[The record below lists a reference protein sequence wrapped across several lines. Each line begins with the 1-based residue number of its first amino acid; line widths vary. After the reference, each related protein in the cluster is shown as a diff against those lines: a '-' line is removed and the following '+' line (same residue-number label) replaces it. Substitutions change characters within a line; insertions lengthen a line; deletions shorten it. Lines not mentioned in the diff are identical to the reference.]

1 MLRAVLA
8 VALASLATG
17 CPLLDVEAE
26 FEDLLVTYSALEVE
40 AVPAGEAQHI
50 ERSFAVDDLMGFEK
64 IAQAVDRGSV
74 ELVSADL
81 RPASGIPLDFVQRAT
96 ITVKS
101 GDPDAGLPPLTY
113 ACDGDCTVDSGVL
126 AVQSLTTQNVLAY
139 LQTGSLLVELTID
152 GDLPTVA
159 WTVDVD
165 LRFRGKVAVTVD
177 HTGQL

>member
-17 CPLLDVEAE
+17 CPLLDVEVE
-26 FEDLLVTYSALEVE
+26 FEDLLVTYPAIEVD
-40 AVPAGEAQHI
+40 AVAPGDAQHI
-50 ERSFAVDDLMGFEK
+50 ERSFAVDDLMALEQ

-81 RPASGIPLDFVQRAT
+81 RPTSGIALDFVQRAT

-101 GDPDAGLPPLTY
+101 GDPDSELPALTY
-113 ACDGDCTVDSGVL
+113 SCDGDCTPESGVL
-126 AVQSLTTQNVLAY
+126 AIQSISTQNALAY
-139 LQTGSLLVELTID
+139 LQSGSLLVEITID

-159 WTVDVD
+159 WTMDVD
-165 LRFRGKVAVTVD
+165 LHFRGKVAASVEP
-177 HTGQL
+177 